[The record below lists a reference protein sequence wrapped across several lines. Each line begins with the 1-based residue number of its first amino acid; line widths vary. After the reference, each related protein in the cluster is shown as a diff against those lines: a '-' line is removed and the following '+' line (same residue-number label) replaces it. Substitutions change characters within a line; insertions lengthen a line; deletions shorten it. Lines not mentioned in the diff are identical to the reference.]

1 MIIQELLQ
9 EIDKQVP
16 FSTSESWDNVGLLIG
31 TEKSEVNGVLTTLDC
46 TLEVVDEAIQNT
58 EPGHSFPPKSQEAA
72 HSRVVFAIHTAGMM

>member
-46 TLEVVDEAIQNT
+46 TLEVVDEAIQNNINT
-58 EPGHSFPPKSQEAA
+58 IIA
-72 HSRVVFAIHTAGMM
+72 HHPLIFKGVKK

>member
-31 TEKSEVNGVLTTLDC
+31 TEKV
-46 TLEVVDEAIQNT
+46 
-58 EPGHSFPPKSQEAA
+58 K
-72 HSRVVFAIHTAGMM
+72 